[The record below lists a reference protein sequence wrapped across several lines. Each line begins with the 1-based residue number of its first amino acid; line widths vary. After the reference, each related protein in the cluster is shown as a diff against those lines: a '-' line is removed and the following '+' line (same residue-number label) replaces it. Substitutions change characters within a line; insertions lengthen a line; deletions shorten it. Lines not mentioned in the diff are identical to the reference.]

1 MSSRTRVLIAGAG
14 VAAFEATLALRDAAG
29 ERVDIELVAPETK
42 FWYRPLAVAEP
53 FGLGEVLTFDLPQL
67 AAEAGAQFTPGEV
80 VALDSVGHVARTAAG
95 AELAYDVLL
104 IATGASPRPAVAGA
118 LTFRGP
124 ADTELMRTLLREL
137 DGGDVRRVAVA
148 IPLDAV
154 WALPAYE
161 LALLIAAYATGRRIE
176 EAQVTLVT
184 PEEEPLE
191 LFGSAAS
198 AAAKELLD
206 ERGIALRTHVYA
218 TEASDGELRLVP
230 EGLIAVDRVVA
241 LRLFRGRTRYITR
254 CLFGRAGEFLALPG
268 GSRACGGGRRAHIL

>member
-1 MSSRTRVLIAGAG
+1 MTSPTRVLIAGAG
-14 VAAFEATLALRDAAG
+14 VAAFEATLALRAAAG
-29 ERVDIELVAPETK
+29 ERVDIEFVAPETK

-53 FGLGEVLTFDLPQL
+53 FGLGEVLTFELSQL
-67 AAEAGAQFTPGEV
+67 AAEAGAIFTPGEV
-80 VALDSVGHVARTAAG
+80 VAVDAVAHVARTKAG

-124 ADTELMRTLLREL
+124 ADTELIRTLLREL
-137 DGGDVRRVAVA
+137 DRGDVQRVALAV
-148 IPLDAV
+148 PLGAV

-176 EAQVTLVT
+176 DAQLALVT

-206 ERGIALRTHVYA
+206 ERGITLHTHVYP
-218 TEASDGELRLVP
+218 TEASDGQ
-230 EGLIAVDRVVA
+230 
-241 LRLFRGRTRYITR
+241 
-254 CLFGRAGEFLALPG
+254 
-268 GSRACGGGRRAHIL
+268 

>member
-124 ADTELMRTLLREL
+124 ADTGLMRTLLREL

-148 IPLDAV
+148 IPLGAV
-154 WALPAYE
+154 SSGAFLSMRSKSGCWAAGLV
-161 LALLIAAYATGRRIE
+161 R
-176 EAQVTLVT
+176 AQ
-184 PEEEPLE
+184 
-191 LFGSAAS
+191 
-198 AAAKELLD
+198 
-206 ERGIALRTHVYA
+206 
-218 TEASDGELRLVP
+218 
-230 EGLIAVDRVVA
+230 
-241 LRLFRGRTRYITR
+241 
-254 CLFGRAGEFLALPG
+254 
-268 GSRACGGGRRAHIL
+268 

>member
-80 VALDSVGHVARTAAG
+80 VALDSVGHVARTAA
-95 AELAYDVLL
+95 
-104 IATGASPRPAVAGA
+104 VAGA

-148 IPLDAV
+148 IPLGAV

-184 PEEEPLE
+184 PEEE
-191 LFGSAAS
+191 
-198 AAAKELLD
+198 
-206 ERGIALRTHVYA
+206 
-218 TEASDGELRLVP
+218 
-230 EGLIAVDRVVA
+230 
-241 LRLFRGRTRYITR
+241 
-254 CLFGRAGEFLALPG
+254 
-268 GSRACGGGRRAHIL
+268 